1 MALNRGKMW
10 ERCFLESWKDTFPAS
25 FILRIPDQQ
34 SGYMGTSSNIS
45 DFIAFKSPY
54 LYLIECKSTKGN
66 TLPLSNL
73 KQYERLLLYKDLPY
87 VKIGFIVW
95 WVDKGITA
103 WVPLSSVTN
112 IKKDNKKSIHVDCV
126 INSAYNI
133 IEVPNR
139 IKRIYPK
146 CDLSVI
152 LEEED
157 YETNIQNNI
166 K

>member
-10 ERCFLESWKDTFPAS
+10 ERCFQESWKATFPSS

-34 SGYMGTSSNIS
+34 SGYIGTSSNVS

-95 WVDKGITA
+95 WIDKGVTA
-103 WVPLSSVTN
+103 WVPLHSVTD
-112 IKKDNKKSIHVDCV
+112 IKKDNKKSIHVDYV
-126 INSAYNI
+126 TQKLYNI
-133 IEVPNR
+133 IEVKNE

-146 CDLSVI
+146 CDLSVM
-152 LEEED
+152 LEEEN
-157 YETNIQNNI
+157 YETNIQDSI

>member
-1 MALNRGKMW
+1 MALNKGKMW
-10 ERCFLESWKDTFPAS
+10 ERCFQESWKATFPSS

-34 SGYMGTSSNIS
+34 SGYIGTSSNIS

-95 WVDKGITA
+95 WIDKGVTA
-103 WVPLSSVTN
+103 WVPLHSVTD
-112 IKKDNKKSIHVDCV
+112 IKNDNKKSIHVDYV
-126 INSAYNI
+126 KKKLYNI
-133 IEVPNR
+133 IEVPNT

-146 CDLSVI
+146 CNLSVLI
-152 LEEED
+152 GG
-157 YETNIQNNI
+157 
-166 K
+166 